1 MKLWQISKLL
11 WRRQPWSR
19 WVFFN
24 LKMPLKN
31 KLTKIKI
38 DHCWIIFDQAK
49 RIDLAK
55 IFVVQAKKDELIN
68 GAETLLIDL
77 DKEGEKLEEEVKQK
91 TKVISTTSSLSPSL
105 PLPLLPSP

>member
-1 MKLWQISKLL
+1 M
-11 WRRQPWSR
+11 
-19 WVFFN
+19 
-24 LKMPLKN
+24 
-31 KLTKIKI
+31 
-38 DHCWIIFDQAK
+38 
-49 RIDLAK
+49 AK

-91 TKVISTTSSLSPSL
+91 TKVISTTSSLPPSL